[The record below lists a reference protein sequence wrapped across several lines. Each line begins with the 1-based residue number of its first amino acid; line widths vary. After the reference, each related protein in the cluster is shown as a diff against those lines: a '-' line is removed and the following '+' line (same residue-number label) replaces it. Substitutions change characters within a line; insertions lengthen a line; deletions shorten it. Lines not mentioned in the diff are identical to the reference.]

1 MSIGIVP
8 CNVVNVSLVPATKEH
23 TMDARQSKPPTII
36 DLARATGLSKSVVS
50 RALNEEPGVS
60 SESRE
65 TVIAAA
71 TEMGYVANAMAR
83 RMRSHSVDTVGVLV
97 RDPASVFYGSLLGE
111 LQSAASERGVRLI
124 TMTGS
129 GKPDLEEERVALRS
143 LLALRVDGLLVC
155 SGLLPAADLYPFAE
169 RVPTVVV
176 GRSEWDSRIS
186 SVCCD
191 DEDGARQLV
200 DHVIDGGY
208 TRIIVPVPQGST
220 APSLHIRANLLI
232 ARLQVRGMRPKVIEA
247 ESPDAVMKELR
258 IDKYAGEKVAVMA
271 PNDRWAVAMRERL
284 AEMPE
289 VLITGYDGVGVYTS
303 PLLGLTTLVQP
314 IAEIASNALDL
325 VIEILTADREAEH
338 LALPGSLRVAH

>member
-1 MSIGIVP
+1 MGQ
-8 CNVVNVSLVPATKEH
+8 
-23 TMDARQSKPPTII
+23 RQEKPPTII

-50 RALNEEPGVS
+50 RALNKEPGVS
-60 SESRE
+60 PESRE
-65 TVIAAA
+65 AVLSAA

-97 RDPASVFYGSLLGE
+97 RDPASVFYGTLLGE
-111 LQSAASERGVRLI
+111 LQSAASERGVRLV

-155 SGLLPAADLYPFAE
+155 SGLLPAGDLYPFAE

-200 DHVIDGGY
+200 DYVVDAGY
-208 TRIIVPVPQGST
+208 AKIIVPVPQGLT

-232 ARLQVRGMRPKVIEA
+232 AHLRVRGLQPHVIEA
-247 ESPDAVMKELR
+247 EDPEFVLKRVQSANKPSD
-258 IDKYAGEKVAVMA
+258 KVAVMA
-271 PNDRWAVAMRERL
+271 PNDRWAVALREGL
-284 AEMPE
+284 VTTPG
-289 VLITGYDGVGVYTS
+289 VLVTGYDGVGVYTS
-303 PLLGLTTLVQP
+303 PLLGLTTFVQP
-314 IAEIASNALDL
+314 IEEIASNALDL
-325 VIEILTADREAEH
+325 VVDILTTAREAEH
-338 LALPGSLRVAH
+338 LALPGSLRIAN